1 MKKTGAA
8 LARFALEQLGVSHT
22 FGIPGVHNTELY
34 DELNASPHIQP
45 VLVAHECGAAFMAD
59 AFSRT
64 GQRIGTLVIVP
75 AAGVTHAASGIGVVD
90 LVSIVD
96 GASHLRSL
104 GSPRK
109 IEKDRERLSRC
120 SSAGRWAAHN
130 ARSHPSTFCPVSP
143 CGAVAAPLPQHR

>member
-75 AAGVTHAASGIGVVD
+75 
-90 LVSIVD
+90 
-96 GASHLRSL
+96 
-104 GSPRK
+104 
-109 IEKDRERLSRC
+109 
-120 SSAGRWAAHN
+120 
-130 ARSHPSTFCPVSP
+130 
-143 CGAVAAPLPQHR
+143 LPG